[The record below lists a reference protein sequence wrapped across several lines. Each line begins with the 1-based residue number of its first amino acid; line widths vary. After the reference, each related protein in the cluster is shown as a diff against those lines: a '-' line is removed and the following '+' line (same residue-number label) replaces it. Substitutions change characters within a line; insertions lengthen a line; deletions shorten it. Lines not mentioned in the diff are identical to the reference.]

1 MLNGRR
7 PLVLGLLA
15 SFVLA
20 PQIVRWARPEPS
32 PRPWPTRQPTPPLS
46 LPTAGGGTWSLADA
60 GGQVLVLNFWAS
72 WCAPCRAE
80 MPSLERL
87 AARQQ
92 AKGLRVVAVNFRETD
107 DEVQRF
113 VQQTGLDLSI
123 LLDRDGAVAQAWGV
137 SVFPTTVVV
146 DRRGRAAF
154 TVVGEADW
162 SGAAAQGWLQPLL
175 DAN

>member
-1 MLNGRR
+1 
-7 PLVLGLLA
+7 
-15 SFVLA
+15 
-20 PQIVRWARPEPS
+20 
-32 PRPWPTRQPTPPLS
+32 
-46 LPTAGGGTWSLADA
+46 
-60 GGQVLVLNFWAS
+60 
-72 WCAPCRAE
+72 

-162 SGAAAQGWLQPLL
+162 YGAAAQGWLQPLL